1 MKIIFRKNSESFRG
15 NPLFFRHF
23 SLMTKNKKKEIMT
36 KYKVSGGRGRLSE
49 RVVFIGKM
57 YRFFPDD
64 VL

>member
-1 MKIIFRKNSESFRG
+1 
-15 NPLFFRHF
+15 
-23 SLMTKNKKKEIMT
+23 MTKNKKKEIMT